1 MAKFLLRALKA
12 GERGRAEAPHV
23 KSDDRDGAP
32 RATRCPS
39 APITALL
46 FKSLNLSYPGLEAV
60 KAAIAAGD
68 QDTACD
74 AVAQYYAAS
83 KHAPWLRHAAP
94 AAGTALAGGAV
105 DAVMLNDTYL
115 LRQTFLLTLSP
126 FAIHRR
132 LVWRSRYDFYGEVG
146 RVKRNADGG
155 LDWYDQGPDHD
166 REFMFALN
174 RMGSWDQLLGAWLS
188 TGNPQ
193 YDSLYN

>member
-1 MAKFLLRALKA
+1 MAKFLMRALKA

-60 KAAIAAGD
+60 NAAIAAGD

-126 FAIHRR
+126 F
-132 LVWRSRYDFYGEVG
+132 SD
-146 RVKRNADGG
+146 
-155 LDWYDQGPDHD
+155 
-166 REFMFALN
+166 
-174 RMGSWDQLLGAWLS
+174 
-188 TGNPQ
+188 PQ
-193 YDSLYN
+193 TSCLAEQV

>member
-23 KSDDRDGAP
+23 KSDDRDGAL

-68 QDTACD
+68 QGTACD

-94 AAGTALAGGAV
+94 TAGTTFAGGAV

-126 FAIHRR
+126 FRSTDVLFGGAGMTSTGR
-132 LVWRSRYDFYGEVG
+132 LVGS
-146 RVKRNADGG
+146 NATRTAG
-155 LDWYDQGPDHD
+155 
-166 REFMFALN
+166 
-174 RMGSWDQLLGAWLS
+174 S
-188 TGNPQ
+188 TGTIRAQ
-193 YDSLYN
+193 ITIASSCSRSTAWVHGTSCSARG